1 MITKHVLLV
10 DGFIEEENEDL
21 TSTAKTTARRHM
33 DLDRRR
39 REMEGMDDEQVA
51 AFYAEKYGAR
61 NRPQTFKDNEEVPQQ
76 LLLPSVN
83 DPNLWMVKCKVSTK
97 HSM

>member
-1 MITKHVLLV
+1 MT
-10 DGFIEEENEDL
+10 
-21 TSTAKTTARRHM
+21 TTKTTARRHL

-51 AFYAEKYGAR
+51 AFYAEKYGGR
-61 NRPQTFKDNEEVPQQ
+61 SKPQTFKDTEEVPQQ

-83 DPNLWMVKCKVSTK
+83 DPNLWMVKCKVNATQ
-97 HSM
+97 

>member
-1 MITKHVLLV
+1 LYLI

-21 TSTAKTTARRHM
+21 SATKTTARRHL

-51 AFYAEKYGAR
+51 AFYAEKYGGR
-61 NRPQTFKDNEEVPQQ
+61 SKPQTFKDTEEVPQQ

-83 DPNLWMVKCKVSTK
+83 DPNLWMVKCKVT
-97 HSM
+97 